1 MSKKKCILCILAVFL
16 CAGAANALLH
26 RQQEQKQADIIKLI
40 YNNQALVSK
49 ANGDAITD
57 TFKIQHQRAYD
68 NKQFR
73 TIYEDIEKNGYDIS
87 SFYDGEM
94 TPISLS
100 QEEIS
105 SFYDADGNLLGTVQ

>member
-1 MSKKKCILCILAVFL
+1 MPQEPADGRRKVS
-16 CAGAANALLH
+16 GE
-26 RQQEQKQADIIKLI
+26 QQEQKQADIIKLI

-87 SFYDGEM
+87 SFYD
-94 TPISLS
+94 
-100 QEEIS
+100 
-105 SFYDADGNLLGTVQ
+105 ADGNLLGTVQ

>member
-68 NKQFR
+68 NKHFR
-73 TIYEDIEKNGYDIS
+73 SIYEDIEKTGYDIS

-100 QEEIS
+100 QEDIS